1 MSMKEETVVVTGF
14 GPFGEHKVNSSW
26 ECVKLLPTLNIEEL
40 GVKLVIKQI
49 PVSYEYID
57 DNVPALWKE
66 HNPILMVHVGV
77 NGAADGLLLEQK
89 AHRTGYDGTDIHGK
103 LPSPRQTD
111 SSTPDIIGPLYDVSQ
126 LKDKVVESDVGVP
139 VCVSCNAGR
148 YLCEYTYYTSLNISS
163 LRTIFIHVPPLSKFS
178 AKQISAALKTVIC
191 SLVQH
196 VHDHESN
203 QINAILD
210 E

>member
-14 GPFGEHKVNSSW
+14 GPFTGHEVNSSW
-26 ECVKLLPTLNIEEL
+26 ECVKLLPTLNIESEL

-77 NGAADGLLLEQK
+77 NEVVDGLVLELK
-89 AHRTGYDGTDIHGK
+89 AHKTGYDVTDIDGK

-111 SSTPDIIGPLYDVSQ
+111 SSTPDIIGPLYDVCQ
-126 LKDKVVESDVGVP
+126 LKNEVVESDVGVP
-139 VCVSCNAGR
+139 VHVSCNAGR
-148 YLCEYTYYTSLNISS
+148 YLCEYIYYASLIINP
-163 LRTIFIHVPPLSKFS
+163 LCTIFIHVPVLGTFT
-178 AKQISAALKTVIC
+178 AMQLATAIKTVIY
-191 SLVQH
+191 LLIPHINEYVK
-196 VHDHESN
+196 N
-203 QINAILD
+203 NAILD
-210 E
+210 Q